1 MVARWQASSISK
13 SVSPNP
19 AVCDSF
25 VPGFRIFALA
35 DDHIETV
42 ILQVQ
47 RLSRSL
53 NAVADDGDGLALKH
67 FERFAQ
73 RKLFAGDNVLLDA
86 AEIHFCHD
94 FSDLIL
100 QLVYFFV
107 CPDFKWSRSPVC
119 LPETQR
125 HPFASGRRYRIESV
139 CTLAGFADPIFSP
152 AVSLPPIRGAARRC
166 PSV

>member
-1 MVARWQASSISK
+1 MLFDSRPYGDLG
-13 SVSPNP
+13 SVRQQVLNDGSPLAGLFDFEKRFPGNP

-119 LPETQR
+119 LPET
-125 HPFASGRRYRIESV
+125 
-139 CTLAGFADPIFSP
+139 
-152 AVSLPPIRGAARRC
+152 
-166 PSV
+166 